1 MKCIKV
7 ILPVLL
13 FFSLSSSAQ
22 TIDFNFIK
30 SIVSQSD
37 SLALTNLRSL
47 GYTPNKDGD
56 YRFIEDNKIKAFVT
70 YVKANPDAGQE
81 HTYWAFQAR
90 GKKAYKAIL
99 KQIKK
104 GAVTKNGTHFGKPR
118 IEYKSPDG
126 IFYYPFEDSMF
137 KGLYWIY
144 ASKGSLLE

>member
-1 MKCIKV
+1 MKRINI
-7 ILPVLL
+7 ILVVLL
-13 FFSLSSSAQ
+13 FFSLSSRAQ
-22 TIDFNFIK
+22 TVDFNFIR

-37 SLALTNLRSL
+37 SLALKELKSL
-47 GYTPNKDGD
+47 GYTPTKDND

-90 GKKAYKAIL
+90 GKKAYNAIV

-104 GAVTKNGTHFGKPR
+104 DAVIKNGTHFGKPR
-118 IEYKSPDG
+118 TEYKSPDG
-126 IFYYPFEDSMF
+126 IYYYPFEDSMF